1 MPFCPRCKYEY
12 DTSVLI
18 CPDCRQVLVDYPG
31 QTKQTAAV
39 SPDDSWVV
47 VGDVDNPADSRT
59 AKGSLDSNNIPAMM
73 LPADMTR
80 LNSGALN
87 VDEGRDDDDPAAQR
101 MIVVP
106 REFREEA
113 VSILKAVLGDDFG
126 DNVARNI

>member
-1 MPFCPRCKYEY
+1 MSFCPRCKYEY
-12 DTSVLI
+12 DASVLI

-31 QTKQTAAV
+31 RAKPSAAV

-47 VGDVDNPADSRT
+47 VGDVDNPDDSRT

-73 LPADMTR
+73 LPADMT
-80 LNSGALN
+80 GLN
-87 VDEGRDDDDPAAQR
+87 VGTPSSTSGSEDSIGQR

-106 REFREEA
+106 REFRDLA

-126 DNVARNI
+126 DNIAGNP

>member
-1 MPFCPRCKYEY
+1 MPFCPRCKYEF
-12 DTSVLI
+12 DSSLLI

-31 QTKQTAAV
+31 GVKHSAAE

-47 VGDVDNPADSRT
+47 VGDVDNPDDSRT
-59 AKGSLDSNNIPAMM
+59 AKGSLDSSNIPAMM
-73 LPADMTR
+73 LPADMAR
-80 LNSGALN
+80 MKPGKP
-87 VDEGRDDDDPAAQR
+87 EPPRDDDDSTAQH

-126 DNVARNI
+126 DNLAGNP